1 MAFPGPDGLAITA
14 RSPGVL
20 LPRPPVR
27 PRPGAW
33 PAQLGLL
40 GAYPGQIDAGADV
53 QLAEDL
59 AEVERDGVRAQEHLG
74 GDLLV
79 GQALG
84 DQVRNGALGV
94 GEARPAR
101 FRALGVGEMPPPDS
115 DSPQPAADPP
125 AVAQGRRLV
134 VAGQRAL
141 EPPPARLEVS
151 PPA

>member
-1 MAFPGPDGLAITA
+1 MVSAGPAALAITA

-27 PRPGAW
+27 PRPGGW

-74 GDLLV
+74 GDLLI

-84 DQVRNGALGV
+84 DQVRHGTLGV

-101 FRALGVGEMPPPDS
+101 LRALGVGKMPPPDANP
-115 DSPQPAADPP
+115 PQPAPHPP
-125 AVAQGRRLV
+125 AVAQRRRLV
-134 VAGQRAL
+134 VAGQRVL
-141 EPPPARLEVS
+141 PPPPGLL
-151 PPA
+151 